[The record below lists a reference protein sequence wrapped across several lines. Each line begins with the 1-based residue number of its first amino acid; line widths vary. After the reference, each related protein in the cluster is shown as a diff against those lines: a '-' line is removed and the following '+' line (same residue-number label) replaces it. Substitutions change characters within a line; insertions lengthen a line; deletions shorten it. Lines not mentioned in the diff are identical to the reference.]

1 MTDFER
7 QSEFTA
13 RLPDVPLPPRT
24 ASPGR
29 LPATAHLAPRAQV
42 FLMAAPGAEAAPGP
56 DALGEVAT
64 SSGEAL
70 PEGVRQRFE
79 GSLGAD
85 LSGVRLHTGQAS
97 NRAARAVGARAFAI
111 GNDIHFAA
119 GQFAPTDPFGLH
131 LLAHEVAHT
140 VQQGGRP
147 IAAAAKLEVSRPG
160 DAVEVD
166 ADRAAD
172 AMVQGAP
179 VRVMALTGAPAVA
192 RAPDP
197 EVIPEIVITADEART
212 PTITGEPGPD
222 LRPPA
227 EQLLPRPY
235 YWDRGA
241 GGEVDGEW
249 TEAPVASVEAMQGGI
264 GPAQAE
270 AFRVA
275 QEAKQAF
282 VGHWNAAK
290 SNWGAVHPEMAAYKT
305 AAADAE
311 KKGLLDL
318 DGKSGDLDRQVEDSH
333 LPGADKSVGEAFN
346 KDGSVGGKHNYDAKK
361 LDREERLAI
370 DKGKKEV
377 ANKTGE
383 VKTSEGEA
391 KNKQNSL
398 LNAGNDLANAKADL
412 DGVREEAK
420 KQNLEQQVVAME
432 KSCALI
438 GQAISGAF
446 ATGTGEGKAGAAA
459 AGGEAAVGMINT
471 LYWDAQIRTVQGEI
485 QVINGGLSAIA
496 KIKAMNGIE
505 NAKRNVENA
514 IRDVQAAHRAYDK
527 AMRERSVAFQELST
541 LMEKAAKKSG
551 ASAKDAAAVGVAV
564 QAVPALEYVV
574 EVTGKIA
581 RLVNPPACDQ
591 RSAQGAALHDGAT
604 QAIMSDRVGA
614 LRATTKAMGEA
625 EAKWRQRLDSVNALL
640 KGAR

>member
-1 MTDFER
+1 MQMPGAAPAEMSASDLVASASTAGG
-7 QSEFTA
+7 QS
-13 RLPDVPLPPRT
+13 LPDDVRT
-24 ASPGR
+24 N
-29 LPATAHLAPRAQV
+29 
-42 FLMAAPGAEAAPGP
+42 FEA
-56 DALGEVAT
+56 
-64 SSGEAL
+64 
-70 PEGVRQRFE
+70 
-79 GSLGAD
+79 SLGAD
-85 LSGVRLHTGQAS
+85 LSGVRLHTGAAS
-97 NRAARAVGARAFAI
+97 NHAARAVGARAFAL

-119 GQFAPTDPFGLH
+119 GQFAPSDAFGLH

-147 IAAAAKLEVSRPG
+147 IAAAAKLEVSQPG
-160 DAVEVD
+160 DAAELD
-166 ADRAAD
+166 ADLAAD
-172 AMVQGAP
+172 AMVRGEPARVVSLAGAP
-179 VRVMALTGAPAVA
+179 VLA
-192 RAPDP
+192 RDPDP
-197 EVIPEIVITADEART
+197 QVVPEIVITADEART
-212 PTITGEPGPD
+212 PSISGDPGPD
-222 LRPPA
+222 LRAPA

-241 GGEVDGEW
+241 GGEITSEW
-249 TEAPVASVEAMQGGI
+249 TEAPVASVEAMQGGL

-275 QEAKQAF
+275 QEGKQTF

-290 SNWGAVHPEMAAYKT
+290 SNWSAVYPELSAYKT

-318 DGKSGDLDRQVEDSH
+318 DGKTGDLDRQVDDSH
-333 LPGADKSVGEAFN
+333 LPGADTSVGEAFH
-346 KDGSVGGKHNYDAKK
+346 KDGSVGGKHNFDAKK

-370 DKGKKEV
+370 DKAKKEV

-383 VKTSEGEA
+383 VKTAEGDA

-398 LNAGNDLANAKADL
+398 LNAGNDLSNAKADL
-412 DGVREEAK
+412 DAVRDEAK
-420 KQNLEQQVVAME
+420 KQNLEHQVVAME

-446 ATGTGEGKAGAAA
+446 ATGTGDGKAGAAA

-471 LYWDAQIRTVQGEI
+471 LYWDAQIRKVQTEI
-485 QVINGGLSAIA
+485 QVINGGLGAIA

-514 IRDVQAAHRAYDK
+514 IREVQAAHRAYDM
-527 AMRERSVAFQELST
+527 AMRERSVTFQELSM

-551 ASAKDAAAVGVAV
+551 ASGKDAAAIGVAV
-564 QAVPALEYVV
+564 QAIPALEYVV
-574 EVTGKIA
+574 EVTGKIT
-581 RLVNPPACDQ
+581 RLVNPPACDH

-614 LRATTKAMGEA
+614 LRATKTAMGEA
-625 EAKWRQRLDSVNALL
+625 EAKWRKRLESVNALL
-640 KGAR
+640 KGAIELVTAPASACAARP